1 MYNTK
6 PNCEKF
12 EDIKGVFRSP
22 TSMKDGQHKGQ
33 KRTKGKTIIYKT
45 LLRTLKIEKY
55 NPY

>member
-1 MYNTK
+1 
-6 PNCEKF
+6 
-12 EDIKGVFRSP
+12 
-22 TSMKDGQHKGQ
+22 MKDGQHKGQ